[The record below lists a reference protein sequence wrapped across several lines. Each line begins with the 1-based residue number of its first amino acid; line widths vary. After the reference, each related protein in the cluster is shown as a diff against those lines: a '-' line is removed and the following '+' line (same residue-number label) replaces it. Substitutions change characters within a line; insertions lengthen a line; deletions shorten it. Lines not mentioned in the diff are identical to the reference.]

1 MGQTVFCV
9 DDSATIRMLVKKTLE
24 VKGYEIREAE
34 NGLDALSKLDSDGSA
49 DMFIVDVNMPQ
60 MDGFTF
66 VKELK
71 GRSAFAKT
79 PVVFLTTEAG
89 ADKKNLGKDLGV
101 SGWIVKPFEEPSLL
115 KIVEMLIK

>member
-1 MGQTVFCV
+1 MSKTVFCV

-24 VKGYEIREAE
+24 GSGYEVREAE
-34 NGLDALSKLDSDGSA
+34 HGVDALAKIQADGKA
-49 DMFIVDVNMPQ
+49 DLFIVDVNMPE

-71 GRSAFAKT
+71 GLAAHAKT

-89 ADKKNLGKDLGV
+89 ADKKSMGKDLGV
-101 SGWIVKPFEEPSLL
+101 SGWIVKPFEEPALV
-115 KIVEMLIK
+115 KIVEMLTA